1 MMKMKKNKKSNDCKD
16 QYTYT
21 TCIYTYVTYFF
32 IHSELEKTSADMYDP
47 RQQVSE

>member
-16 QYTYT
+16 QYTYYM
-21 TCIYTYVTYFF
+21 YTYVTYFF
-32 IHSELEKTSADMYDP
+32 VHSELEKTSADMYDP